1 MAELLLIASV
11 LLGLNLA
18 LSLLAMLRQP
28 TASDRMLGA
37 QLLGTNGVG
46 LMLLLALSQ
55 GQTGLIDV
63 ALVLALLA
71 AVVVIAFTRREQE
84 PHHD

>member
-1 MAELLLIASV
+1 MHDFLVIAS
-11 LLGLNLA
+11 LILGLNLL
-18 LSLLAMLRQP
+18 LSLVAMLRK
-28 TASDRMLGA
+28 TNTSDRVLGV

-46 LMLLLALSQ
+46 LMLLMSLLQDQS
-55 GQTGLIDV
+55 GLIDA

-84 PHHD
+84 QVND

>member
-1 MAELLLIASV
+1 MHDFLVIAS
-11 LLGLNLA
+11 LILGLNLL
-18 LSLLAMLRQP
+18 LSLVAMLRK
-28 TASDRMLGA
+28 TSTSDRVLGV

-46 LMLLLALSQ
+46 LMLLMSLLQDQS
-55 GQTGLIDV
+55 GLIDA

-84 PHHD
+84 QVND

>member
-1 MAELLLIASV
+1 MIELLLIASV
-11 LLGLNLA
+11 LLGCNLA

-28 TASDRMLGA
+28 AASDRMLSA

-55 GQTGLIDV
+55 EQAGLIDV

-84 PHHD
+84 PRHD

>member
-1 MAELLLIASV
+1 MSELLLVASM
-11 LLGLNLA
+11 LLGFNLA
-18 LSLLAMLRQP
+18 LSILAMLRQP
-28 TASDRMLGA
+28 SASDRMISA
-37 QLLGTNGVG
+37 QLLGSNGVG

-55 GQTGLIDV
+55 GQAGLIDV

-71 AVVVIAFTRREQE
+71 AVVVIAFTRREKE

>member
-1 MAELLLIASV
+1 MHDFLVIAS
-11 LLGLNLA
+11 LILGLNLL
-18 LSLLAMLRQP
+18 LSLVAMLRK
-28 TASDRMLGA
+28 TNTSDRVLGV

-46 LMLLLALSQ
+46 LMLLMALLQDQS
-55 GQTGLIDV
+55 GLIDA

-84 PHHD
+84 QVND

>member
-1 MAELLLIASV
+1 MSELLLIAST
-11 LLGLNLA
+11 LLGFNLA
-18 LSLLAMLRQP
+18 LSLLALLRQP
-28 TASDRMLGA
+28 TASDRMLSA

-55 GQTGLIDV
+55 AQSGLIDT

-71 AVVVIAFTRREQE
+71 AVVVIAFTRRAQE
-84 PHHD
+84 LRHD

>member
-1 MAELLLIASV
+1 MSELLSIAV
-11 LLGLNLA
+11 VILACNLV

-28 TASDRMLGA
+28 AASDRMLSA

-55 GQTGLIDV
+55 GQPGLIDA

-71 AVVVIAFTRREQE
+71 AVAVIAFTRREQD
-84 PHHD
+84 PQHD

>member
-1 MAELLLIASV
+1 MSDLLLIASV
-11 LLGLNLA
+11 LLGFNLL

-28 TASDRMLGA
+28 TASDHMLSA
-37 QLLGTNGVG
+37 QLLGTNGVD

-55 GQTGLIDV
+55 EQTGLIDV

-71 AVVVIAFTRREQE
+71 AVVVVAFTRREQE
-84 PHHD
+84 PRHD

>member
-1 MAELLLIASV
+1 MSELLMVAGM
-11 LLGLNLA
+11 LLGFNLA

-28 TASDRMLGA
+28 TASDRMLSA

-46 LMLLLALSQ
+46 LMLLLGLSREQ
-55 GQTGLIDV
+55 PGLIDV

-71 AVVVIAFTRREQE
+71 AVVVIAFTQREQA
-84 PHHD
+84 PRHD